1 MDTLNPKYNSSN
13 YPAQFYRG
21 ALNYDLDLNT
31 ANQLLYSLF
40 ARYKKGYELSL
51 IYREKDFPSI
61 LKQEDL
67 GKYFSIQNHFPM
79 TYGLSRFGLMDN
91 DRPTRERLA
100 MVKQLR
106 GYLLIFEQVLANY
119 LAQLA
124 NVKQLFAIDTKV
136 DKTYFTQVPT
146 NVPEVEE
153 VLLAEISKSGLSED
167 AYKNRMH
174 DAFLAKL
181 EKINHRHDPFVQR
194 RNRFLDH
201 LLGRFGERFNTDF
214 LLKVSAGYGEI
225 SSGVNPEIELIN
237 AKIRFLQNYVDISTN
252 RAKGFDYLNNDD
264 SSWNVSGL
272 EKRVSLLLNIATN
285 SNESLLRIFH
295 NQLQHVQ
302 VKPFHEMI
310 DFISLQAFPKGFLDM
325 ESEAAQE
332 IADQLNPTLKED
344 SNALEMK
351 AAADKRRQ
359 VLDSLEE
366 QLRGNAEDKQ
376 AFEKPVNDFLLDSE
390 LPQDGST
397 DLNYTPPT
405 EIQGE
410 APDFIS
416 KFWFR
421 AASRSELLLDLLSSG
436 IEKYNYIPLKEGED
450 KFAVYY
456 KGNKNV
462 GVYKIREAS
471 SRLEAIQAI
480 DALVA
485 YLELI
490 NKHTEGMH
498 VVEHLL
504 LRPKSKDEH
513 YFYLLDDLDKI
524 LLESYKLGDQLE
536 QKYMSEEI
544 PTLGRIRSNYVIVP
558 LEVLLARPENAF
570 DDATNFDDKETPAIE
585 DAVTTQLP
593 IEETDED
600 APKNAGINLSKN
612 EEEEGKETVESEHR
626 HFSALGEDGKAG
638 DLIVLLKN
646 DYDDYIARIPEPFQT
661 RAAAEDAITNI
672 IEFID
677 SFKTTLNKNKRQG
690 SVFEKIRMDVRKKIE
705 ASIPDTFYS
714 QELSIVMPNWTTRFQ
729 NADFRSN
736 VKSMF
741 MLNVPAHLHVDFY
754 WIGIEEMEDFE
765 HAYNDWIKER
775 QAIEPRQP
783 DLDKKALVV
792 TELLGAYYKLVNTK
806 RKKNRLK

>member
-1 MDTLNPKYNSSN
+1 
-13 YPAQFYRG
+13 
-21 ALNYDLDLNT
+21 
-31 ANQLLYSLF
+31 
-40 ARYKKGYELSL
+40 
-51 IYREKDFPSI
+51 
-61 LKQEDL
+61 
-67 GKYFSIQNHFPM
+67 
-79 TYGLSRFGLMDN
+79 
-91 DRPTRERLA
+91 
-100 MVKQLR
+100 
-106 GYLLIFEQVLANY
+106 
-119 LAQLA
+119 
-124 NVKQLFAIDTKV
+124 
-136 DKTYFTQVPT
+136 
-146 NVPEVEE
+146 
-153 VLLAEISKSGLSED
+153 
-167 AYKNRMH
+167 
-174 DAFLAKL
+174 
-181 EKINHRHDPFVQR
+181 
-194 RNRFLDH
+194 
-201 LLGRFGERFNTDF
+201 
-214 LLKVSAGYGEI
+214 
-225 SSGVNPEIELIN
+225 
-237 AKIRFLQNYVDISTN
+237 
-252 RAKGFDYLNNDD
+252 
-264 SSWNVSGL
+264 
-272 EKRVSLLLNIATN
+272 
-285 SNESLLRIFH
+285 
-295 NQLQHVQ
+295 
-302 VKPFHEMI
+302 
-310 DFISLQAFPKGFLDM
+310 
-325 ESEAAQE
+325 
-332 IADQLNPTLKED
+332 
-344 SNALEMK
+344 
-351 AAADKRRQ
+351 
-359 VLDSLEE
+359 
-366 QLRGNAEDKQ
+366 
-376 AFEKPVNDFLLDSE
+376 
-390 LPQDGST
+390 
-397 DLNYTPPT
+397 
-405 EIQGE
+405 
-410 APDFIS
+410 
-416 KFWFR
+416 
-421 AASRSELLLDLLSSG
+421 
-436 IEKYNYIPLKEGED
+436 
-450 KFAVYY
+450 
-456 KGNKNV
+456 
-462 GVYKIREAS
+462 
-471 SRLEAIQAI
+471 
-480 DALVA
+480 
-485 YLELI
+485 
-490 NKHTEGMH
+490 
-498 VVEHLL
+498 
-504 LRPKSKDEH
+504 
-513 YFYLLDDLDKI
+513 LDKI

-806 RKKNRLK
+806 RKKSRLK